1 MCLSAQTFQQSRT
14 PDWLS
19 EIAQSERPSTV
30 QGEAA
35 PSVNGDVCAAL
46 KWKEGGEDQ
55 GGSAEESRRPLLL
68 ETLQELTMESVTAAR
83 CVDLLL
89 VLSLLPL
96 FICANRI
103 ISSSPDLHQSSST
116 AGKETHYK
124 SGVREG
130 Q

>member
-1 MCLSAQTFQQSRT
+1 MLCA
-14 PDWLS
+14 
-19 EIAQSERPSTV
+19 EVERRG
-30 QGEAA
+30 GE
-35 PSVNGDVCAAL
+35 DQ
-46 KWKEGGEDQ
+46 GGEDQ

-83 CVDLLL
+83 CLDLLL

-103 ISSSPDLHQSSST
+103 SSSPDLHQSSRT
-116 AGKETHYK
+116 AGKETHYR